1 MTRHPAVALFAAT
14 ILAFVSICAVEA
26 SAQAKNYGSNPDVG
40 KTFVHDGIELY
51 YEIYGTGEPLL
62 LVHGNG
68 VSIAS
73 LAAQIDH
80 FRDQYQVI
88 AMDSRDHGLSADSRG

>member
-14 ILAFVSICAVEA
+14 ILAIVSICALEA
-26 SAQAKNYGSNPDVG
+26 SAQANNYGSNPDVG
-40 KTFVHDGIELY
+40 KTFVRDGIELY
-51 YEIYGTGEPLL
+51 YEIYGTGDPLL

-68 VSIAS
+68 ASIAS

-80 FRDQYQVI
+80 FRDQY
-88 AMDSRDHGLSADSRG
+88 